1 MILQTTPYDHSA
13 MPSPL
18 TRLASLAFLLF
29 FLVVLFGTDIP
40 FQQRTRDVEDIG
52 TSNQAR
58 QIAYMALCGMAMLAL
73 VPRRGQAWRLLCTD
87 KWLMGFLLW
96 CGLSILWSEFHFVSL
111 KRFLQVIIS
120 VVIMVTFLLH
130 HQSPEPAFRLLRRL
144 VGIYL
149 VLCAITIVVIPGA
162 TEAYGY
168 WRGLTNG
175 KNALGQISL
184 LGLLLE
190 AHGLHNASAARRTV
204 TLGMMGLAGL
214 LLLGSR
220 SITALLTAALM
231 CTIALIEW
239 IAQRLATVGLG
250 RTFVG
255 WILVWVGAVGLVVYF
270 EPSVVDRLFELL
282 GKDATFTDRTS
293 LWEVLIA
300 EARQHWLFGCGFDGF
315 WVVDNKTVLQM
326 YETDFVWLPNEG
338 HNGYL
343 DLWNENGVVG
353 LGLFLGM
360 VLWYGRHVRRC
371 AQAYAGRWL
380 YLSALVINLM
390 ESTFFRLNNV
400 TGMLF
405 ALAYLSVALERMHQH
420 APGEVHAEHLTHSLN
435 VPLDKTPA
443 ERA

>member
-1 MILQTTPYDHSA
+1 MILQTARYEHSETPSA
-13 MPSPL
+13 L
-18 TRLASLAFLLF
+18 ARLAYVTFLLF
-29 FLVVLFGTDIP
+29 FVVVVFGTDMP
-40 FQQRTRDVEDIG
+40 FQERTRDVEDIG
-52 TSNQAR
+52 TSNQSR
-58 QIAYMALCGMAMLAL
+58 QIAYTALCGMAMLAL

-96 CGLSILWSEFHFVSL
+96 CGLSIVWSEFHFVSL
-111 KRFLQVIIS
+111 KRFVQVIIS
-120 VVIMVTFLLH
+120 IVIMVAFLLH
-130 HQSPEPAFRLLRRL
+130 HQSLEPAFRILRRL
-144 VGIYL
+144 VGLYL
-149 VLCAITIVVIPGA
+149 VLCAITIVLIPGA
-162 TEAYGY
+162 TDAYGD
-168 WRGLTNG
+168 WRGLAND
-175 KNALGQISL
+175 KNTLGQISL
-184 LGLLLE
+184 LGLLLG
-190 AHGLHNASAARRTV
+190 AYGLHNASAARRTV

-220 SITALLTAALM
+220 SMTAVLTAGLIG
-231 CTIALIEW
+231 TIAFIEW

-255 WILVWVGAVGLVVYF
+255 WILIWVGAVVLVVYC
-270 EPSVVDRLFELL
+270 EPSVTDRLFELL

-300 EARQHWLFGCGFDGF
+300 QAKQHWLVGCGFDGF
-315 WVVDNKTVLQM
+315 WVIGNKAVLQM

-390 ESTFFRLNNV
+390 ESTFFRLNNG

-405 ALAYLSVALERMHQH
+405 ALAYLSVALERMLMR
-420 APGEVHAEHLTHSLN
+420 APGGVHAEHLTPALN
-435 VPLDKTPA
+435 VPLDKTPI